1 MKGKIFNVPNSGS
14 IFAAG
19 GGNCFGGITDGAF
32 GMATGM
38 AALRGACGAGFFR
51 GLFCWPRLPGRPAP
65 ACGDKPSSVLDV
77 WLSESESSPI
87 KKEETIE
94 VFDDKHFQDVF
105 VTNPDEKLF
114 APAFPYA

>member
-1 MKGKIFNVPNSGS
+1 MKGRIFNVPNSGS

-51 GLFCWPRLPGRPAP
+51 GLFC
-65 ACGDKPSSVLDV
+65 
-77 WLSESESSPI
+77 
-87 KKEETIE
+87 
-94 VFDDKHFQDVF
+94 
-105 VTNPDEKLF
+105 
-114 APAFPYA
+114 